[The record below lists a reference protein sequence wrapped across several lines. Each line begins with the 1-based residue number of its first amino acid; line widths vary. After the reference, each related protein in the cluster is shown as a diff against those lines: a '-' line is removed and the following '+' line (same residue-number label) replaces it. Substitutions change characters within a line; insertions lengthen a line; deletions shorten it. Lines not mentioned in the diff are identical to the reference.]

1 MCETHST
8 MAKSQSVAIL
18 GGNGVYARH
27 LVPRLIVRGHRVRAL
42 VRRPEAAAIARACGA
57 EVAVADFFD
66 ERSLRS
72 GLEGCDVAINLA
84 TSLPGP
90 SGRGDYEANDRLRR
104 DGTPIWAEA
113 CRRAGAT
120 SSLSSRAPSAVTIRR
135 PGSARISFVP
145 RSQRA
150 RARRST
156 GLPAT
161 RIFERGSF
169 AERRARTGGRARCR

>member
-1 MCETHST
+1 

-135 PGSARISFVP
+135 PGVSSDFLRSAFAA
-145 RSQRA
+145 RA